1 MDSFQ
6 SHGLVAIW
14 YASSPSFWPTGNAT
28 QKRIQPFHSPLIE
41 EGCICTAL
49 VFDITCV
56 LAGVSLKLG
65 VSWCLSG
72 VMLRWLFIRQVEAL
86 WVRLRSPTNR
96 SLLLSFILSN
106 VATVYIYVSAT
117 VWEIAIALWS
127 FCCNAT
133 LPHPIAATVDIAA
146 PPQRTLRN
154 WKTLNTWNWLP
165 EWNLT
170 STQHRQSTGMEG
182 GKYLNWATCG
192 TWAETHLKTW
202 EKLRQNRK
210 LHRFRRSFWTI
221 PRVKLYTWL
230 VVWEGIILPRWSLEY
245 CSPWEGAW

>member
-1 MDSFQ
+1 M
-6 SHGLVAIW
+6 V
-14 YASSPSFWPTGNAT
+14 
-28 QKRIQPFHSPLIE
+28 
-41 EGCICTAL
+41 
-49 VFDITCV
+49 
-56 LAGVSLKLG
+56 
-65 VSWCLSG
+65 
-72 VMLRWLFIRQVEAL
+72 RWLSIRQVEAL
-86 WVRLRSPTNR
+86 WVRLRAQRISCKRWISNKQELTPKLHFEQCCH
-96 SLLLSFILSN
+96 SLHTCFGHSLRDC
-106 VATVYIYVSAT
+106 YRIYDLFVKAR
-117 VWEIAIALWS
+117 
-127 FCCNAT
+127 FNAT

-154 WKTLNTWNWLP
+154 WKTLKTWNWLP

-230 VVWEGIILPRWSLEY
+230 VVWERIILPRWSLEY